1 MFKKLYKYD
10 DEEMLFV
17 PIFTT
22 LFRQFCYLT
31 ILPISIIFI
40 FIQIGYILGSNND
53 NLVNIFKNDISYEKE
68 IVLIDT
74 LNVFTEKK
82 LIDYLLKLNV
92 KFPDIVFSQAR
103 YETGN
108 FKSLI
113 FIENNNLFGMKVA
126 NSRSTTNLGEQHNHA
141 VFNSWEMSVIDY
153 ALWQNSYTR
162 KIKTREEYLK
172 YLKNVY
178 AEGTY
183 SSIHK
188 ILSETQKKYPELM
201 VTYPFRD

>member
-1 MFKKLYKYD
+1 
-10 DEEMLFV
+10 LFDNKGD
-17 PIFTT
+17 F
-22 LFRQFCYLT
+22 F
-31 ILPISIIFI
+31 
-40 FIQIGYILGSNND
+40 YIL
-53 NLVNIFKNDISYEKE
+53 NIINILKNDITYEE
-68 IVLIDT
+68 ELVVIDT
-74 LNVFTEKK
+74 LNTFTKQK
-82 LIDYLLKLNV
+82 LVDYLLSLNV

-113 FIENNNLFGMKVA
+113 FVENNNLFGMKVA

-162 KIKTREEYLK
+162 KIKTREEYMQ

-183 SSIHK
+183 SSINK
-188 ILSETQKKYPELM
+188 ILLETQEKYPQLK
-201 VTYPFRD
+201 VTYPFRN